1 MAINAV
7 LENQQKKEKQIAVIS
22 GEYINYYI
30 PNMNPT
36 ELQDIIKV
44 GETSRVQFKREL
56 GNQSKVAAEMIAFS
70 NSNGGMLI
78 FGVLDKTG
86 EIAGLSYE
94 ELQKANNEL
103 ATIANELVK
112 PLIYITTEA
121 VIVDTLDGKKN
132 VLVVH
137 VEEGISK
144 PYKDLNGTI
153 WLKQGADKRKV
164 TDNAEILRL
173 LQSGGKFYA
182 DKSEVLGTAEK
193 DINASLVS
201 EYVKKIRG
209 DLSDSDIA
217 LNRQLFENLGIIK
230 NEKLTLAGLLCFG
243 KNPQKYEPVFCVKAI
258 SFFGD
263 SIGGT
268 EYRDSA
274 DITGTL
280 QDMFT
285 ESIAFFNRNLRH
297 VQAGQNFNSTGILEI
312 SKIALEELIQNALLH
327 RDYTI
332 NASVRL
338 MIFDNRIEIV
348 SPGRLP
354 NSLSVEKIK
363 MGNAVTR
370 NSLLA
375 SYCSKLMNYRGFG
388 SGITRAISNQPNTEL
403 INDVEGEQFIVRIP
417 RA

>member
-121 VIVDTLDGKKN
+121 VIVDTPDGKKN

-182 DKSEVLGTAEK
+182 DKSEVPGTAEK
-193 DINASLVS
+193 DIDASLVS

>member
-1 MAINAV
+1 VINC
-7 LENQQKKEKQIAVIS
+7 
-22 GEYINYYI
+22 YI
-30 PNMNPT
+30 PNMNST

-44 GETSRVQFKREL
+44 GETSRVQFKLEL
-56 GNQSKVAAEMIAFS
+56 GNQSKIAAEMIAFS

-103 ATIANELVK
+103 ANIANELVK

-121 VIVDTLDGKKN
+121 VIVDTPDGKKN
-132 VLVVH
+132 ILVAH
-137 VEEGISK
+137 IEEGISK

-173 LQSGGKFYA
+173 FQSGGKFYA
-182 DKSEVLGTAEK
+182 DKSVVPDTTEK
-193 DINASLVS
+193 DIDISFVS

-209 DLSDSDIA
+209 DLSDSDIP
-217 LNRQLFENLGIIK
+217 LNKQLFENLGIIK
-230 NEKLTLAGLLCFG
+230 NEQLTLAGLLCFG
-243 KNPQKYEPVFCVKAI
+243 KNPQKYEPSFCVKAI
-258 SFFGD
+258 SFFGN

-268 EYRDSA
+268 EYRDSI
-274 DITGTL
+274 DINGTL
-280 QDMFT
+280 QDMFI
-285 ESIAFFNRNLRH
+285 ESIAFFNRNLMH

-312 SKIALEELIQNALLH
+312 SKIALEELVQNALIH

-332 NASVRL
+332 NAPVRL
-338 MIFDNRIEIV
+338 MVFDNRIEIV

-375 SYCSKLMNYRGFG
+375 SYCSKLINYRGFG

-417 RA
+417 RAS

>member
-1 MAINAV
+1 
-7 LENQQKKEKQIAVIS
+7 
-22 GEYINYYI
+22 
-30 PNMNPT
+30 MNST

-56 GNQSKVAAEMIAFS
+56 GNQGKIAAEMIAFS

-94 ELQKANNEL
+94 ELQKTNNEL

-121 VIVDTLDGKKN
+121 VIVDTPNGKKN
-132 VLVVH
+132 ILVAH
-137 VEEGISK
+137 IEEGISK

-153 WLKQGADKRKV
+153 WLKQGAD
-164 TDNAEILRL
+164 LRL
-173 LQSGGKFYA
+173 FQSGGKFYA
-182 DKSEVLGTAEK
+182 DKSVVPDTAEK
-193 DINASLVS
+193 DINISLVS

-209 DLSDSDIA
+209 DLSDSDIP
-217 LNRQLFENLGIIK
+217 LNKQLFENLGIIK
-230 NEKLTLAGLLCFG
+230 KEQLTLAGLLCFG
-243 KNPQKYEPVFCVKAI
+243 KNPQKYEPAFCVKAV
-258 SFFGD
+258 SFFGN

-268 EYRDSA
+268 EYRDSI

-285 ESIAFFNRNLRH
+285 ESIRFFNGNLRH

-312 SKIALEELIQNALLH
+312 SKIALEELVQNALIH

-332 NASVRL
+332 NAPVRL
-338 MIFDNRIEIV
+338 MVFDNRIEIV

-375 SYCSKLMNYRGFG
+375 SYCSKLINYRGFG

-417 RA
+417 RVL